1 MSDQMVISTAVA
13 PVHSGAAFTSE
24 IITQGLMF
32 ESVFILGE
40 QDSWLNI
47 KMEDGYEGWIHHF
60 YVSQNQINSQN
71 SIILTDRYTPLRL
84 QRGKD
89 GQIMALLSFGTVVPL
104 IEKTSGYCTIQ
115 MINGEGAFIPV
126 QKEISQ
132 QYRSD
137 IVTLATNL
145 FGVPYLWGGKSSFG
159 YDCSG
164 FVQMVLKTAG
174 ISIKRDSSQQE
185 KDEKLED
192 ISMNDASPGDLM
204 FFSENDCINHV
215 AFIAGEGKIIHCSG
229 EVKIESIIQGDPG
242 FNNKLA
248 KQNHS
253 FRSISK
259 GVNS

>member
-1 MSDQMVISTAVA
+1 MSDHMVISAAVA
-13 PVHSGAAFTSE
+13 PVHSRAAFTSKM
-24 IITQGLMF
+24 ITQGLMF

-40 QDSWLNI
+40 QDNWYNI

-60 YVSQNQINSQN
+60 YVSENHINSQN

-104 IEKTSGYCTIQ
+104 IEKTSGYCKIQ
-115 MINGEGAFIPV
+115 MINGEEAFIPA
-126 QKEISQ
+126 QHEMSQ
-132 QYRSD
+132 QHRSD
-137 IVTLATNL
+137 IVRLVTTLL
-145 FGVPYLWGGKSSFG
+145 GVPYLWGGKSSFG
-159 YDCSG
+159 FDCSG

-174 ISIKRDSSQQE
+174 IYIKRDSSQQA
-185 KDEKLED
+185 KDQALED
-192 ISMNDASPGDLM
+192 ISKSDASPGDLM

-229 EVKIESIIQGDPG
+229 EVKIQSIIEGEQE
-242 FNNKLA
+242 FNNNLA
-248 KQNHS
+248 TLDHT

-259 GVNS
+259 ALNS

>member
-1 MSDQMVISTAVA
+1 MSDHMVISTAVA
-13 PVHSGAAFTSE
+13 PVHSGASFTSE
-24 IITQGLMF
+24 MITQGLMF

-40 QDSWLNI
+40 QDNWLNI

-60 YVSQNQINSQN
+60 YVSENHVNSQN
-71 SIILTDRYTPLRL
+71 SIIVTARYTPLRL

-89 GQIMALLSFGTVVPL
+89 GQVMALLSFGTVVPL

-115 MINGEGAFIPV
+115 MINGEEAFIPA
-126 QKEISQ
+126 QQEISQ
-132 QYRSD
+132 QNRSV
-137 IVTLATNL
+137 IIKLATNL
-145 FGVPYLWGGKSSFG
+145 FGVTYLWGGKSSFG

-174 ISIKRDSSQQE
+174 IYIKRDSSEQGI
-185 KDEKLED
+185 DEKLED
-192 ISMNDASPGDLM
+192 ISMIDASPGDLV

-229 EVKIESIIQGDPG
+229 EVKIESIIEGEQG

-248 KQNHS
+248 KLDHT

-259 GVNS
+259 VVNS